1 MVFQITVL
9 FGGPNMVSIS
19 CASLDLGDTVK
30 ETDLLKKKKKGKSYE
45 LVFQKQWTFPLFYLK
60 NEMRIKVK

>member
-30 ETDLLKKKKKGKSYE
+30 ETDLLKKKKKE
-45 LVFQKQWTFPLFYLK
+45 
-60 NEMRIKVK
+60 KVMSLSFRNSGHSLYFT